1 MDGFSRLTLANW
13 RQFDLVDIDLGKQV
27 TVLTGQ
33 NGCGKTTILNL
44 LNRHFG
50 WSLQFVS
57 TPYYGKKASR
67 FWSDVWRPT
76 NEDARPRSSVPD
88 ASGSDAKASESAS
101 TERDNSEETTQAQPN
116 RDGSEAT
123 KIPDAEDQAV
133 EPENTRLRVGQITY
147 TSGQICELFTNTI
160 VGAQYQLDATAQQ
173 PVEGLHIPSHRP
185 VATYNPVTQI
195 PTDPTTAAQSYQQFQ
210 GFLAQTY
217 SGQSSPNPGRVQ
229 KQSIISLALFGEG
242 NSSVKPDP
250 LLRAVFEKFQE
261 VLRRV
266 MPPELGFQKLEVRMP
281 EVVCITKTGDFSLDA
296 MSGGVNALFSIAWQ
310 IHMFG
315 HDKER
320 FAITIDEPE
329 NHLHPSMQ
337 RTLLPSLALAF
348 PNCTIIAATHSPFI
362 VSSFPD
368 ANVYALANG
377 EKGRIVSERLDTSAI
392 SRTPNDI
399 LREILDVR
407 SNLPVWVENKIS
419 QIIDGT
425 AGSTTE
431 RARLIMEELE
441 RLGFT
446 EALLEYKR
454 GGQNADGH

>member
-1 MDGFSRLTLANW
+1 MEGFSRLTLANW
-13 RQFDLVDIDLGKQV
+13 RQFDSVDIDLDKQI

-33 NGCGKTTILNL
+33 NGSGKTTILNL

-50 WSLQFVS
+50 WSLHFIS
-57 TPYYGKKASR
+57 TPYYGKKANR

-76 NEDARPRSSVPD
+76 NVRSSATD
-88 ASGSDAKASESAS
+88 NSGSDGKTSEGAPSAGANG
-101 TERDNSEETTQAQPN
+101 ERTSHAYRDPNVPQTTKT
-116 RDGSEAT
+116 S
-123 KIPDAEDQAV
+123 DAEDQAV
-133 EPENTRLRVGQITY
+133 EPENTRLRVGEITY
-147 TSGQICELFTNTI
+147 TSGQKCQLFSNTI
-160 VGAQYQLDATAQQ
+160 VGAQYQLDAISQQ
-173 PVEGLHIPSHRP
+173 PVQGLHIPSHRP
-185 VATYNPVTQI
+185 VATYNPITQI

-210 GFLAQTY
+210 SFLAQTY

-250 LLRAVFEKFQE
+250 QMRAVFEKFQE

-281 EVVCITKTGDFSLDA
+281 EVVCITRTGDFSLDA

-315 HDKER
+315 HDKET
-320 FAITIDEPE
+320 FTITIDEPE

-337 RTLLPSLALAF
+337 RTLLPSLAQAF
-348 PNCTIIAATHSPFI
+348 PNCTIIAATHSPFV

-419 QIIDGT
+419 QIINGT

-454 GGQNADGH
+454 GGHNAGGH

>member
-1 MDGFSRLTLANW
+1 
-13 RQFDLVDIDLGKQV
+13 
-27 TVLTGQ
+27 
-33 NGCGKTTILNL
+33 
-44 LNRHFG
+44 
-50 WSLQFVS
+50 
-57 TPYYGKKASR
+57 
-67 FWSDVWRPT
+67 
-76 NEDARPRSSVPD
+76 
-88 ASGSDAKASESAS
+88 
-101 TERDNSEETTQAQPN
+101 
-116 RDGSEAT
+116 
-123 KIPDAEDQAV
+123 
-133 EPENTRLRVGQITY
+133 
-147 TSGQICELFTNTI
+147 
-160 VGAQYQLDATAQQ
+160 
-173 PVEGLHIPSHRP
+173 
-185 VATYNPVTQI
+185 
-195 PTDPTTAAQSYQQFQ
+195 
-210 GFLAQTY
+210 
-217 SGQSSPNPGRVQ
+217 
-229 KQSIISLALFGEG
+229 
-242 NSSVKPDP
+242 
-250 LLRAVFEKFQE
+250 
-261 VLRRV
+261 
-266 MPPELGFQKLEVRMP
+266 MP

-315 HDKER
+315 HDKET
-320 FAITIDEPE
+320 FTITIDEPE

-337 RTLLPSLALAF
+337 RTLLPSLAQAF
-348 PNCTIIAATHSPFI
+348 PNCTIIAATHSPFV

-419 QIIDGT
+419 QIINGT

-454 GGQNADGH
+454 GGHNAGGH